1 MSGKPSSNFSSVVR
15 GALGA
20 AAYYLWST
28 TGKQNK
34 QDAGVVYLVLAA
46 GVIVVF
52 TILTTKDS
60 LIGIFTE
67 TMGQDPNGEHV
78 HFFAMCMHI
87 GLSCTLLD
95 ASFLKQSISVTS
107 GRYCMLLF

>member
-1 MSGKPSSNFSSVVR
+1 MSGKPSSNFTNVVR
-15 GALGA
+15 TFVGA
-20 AAYYLWST
+20 AAALKWLS
-28 TGKQNK
+28 GHNK
-34 QDAGVVYLVLAA
+34 QDVAVTYLLMIA

-67 TMGQDPNGEHV
+67 TMGQDPNGKHV

-87 GLSCTLLD
+87 GLSCILLD
-95 ASFLKQSISVTS
+95 AFFLKQSINVTS
-107 GRYCMLLF
+107 RRYCMLLF